1 MNRTLGL
8 CNTGLETRQWWKNI
22 CSPKYLASV
31 SGAAPKTSLW
41 SFLFSCSL
49 QRRNWLIWKSFKS
62 NLKKAR
68 FHQLSSSWRVFVE
81 KLALLVQNTSHGN
94 LLATKATARRFLV
107 QHWKRQRTIPLSNHQ
122 QSVRKYTYSLAA
134 SRRLLQVLPS
144 SVSPCGFSKWQPGT

>member
-1 MNRTLGL
+1 MFPKISGIRKWSCT
-8 CNTGLETRQWWKNI
+8 KNFFVI
-22 CSPKYLASV
+22 LS
-31 SGAAPKTSLW
+31 
-41 SFLFSCSL
+41 FSCSL
-49 QRRNWLIWKSFKS
+49 QGRNWLIWKNFQVLQTEKVKHKKVTVHLQS

-81 KLALLVQNTSHGN
+81 KLALLVQNTNHGN

-134 SRRLLQVLPS
+134 SSRLLQVLPS